1 MAKCSRSQGGWSRG
15 VTSDL
20 HLNGCSGCPAEGE
33 GAKMESYS
41 VIGTITMAEFLTPEA
56 GTTDAEGLLTGRGCE
71 ADELLPFPF
80 TILLIK
86 D

>member
-1 MAKCSRSQGGWSRG
+1 MLFRSRAWERGSRAWGEGEQGQGGWSRG

-41 VIGTITMAEFLTPEA
+41 VIGTINN
-56 GTTDAEGLLTGRGCE
+56 GRVSDSSGWNN
-71 ADELLPFPF
+71 
-80 TILLIK
+80 
-86 D
+86 